1 MQVLEAVSVK
11 YLNKINGITLML
23 YFILV
28 KSSECQAIE
37 TEIIYFCPSPLPDT
51 IARYKTQIAVI
62 YPGIPVGPSK
72 IYHDCRGRGGLPVN
86 QAKKEVD

>member
-1 MQVLEAVSVK
+1 
-11 YLNKINGITLML
+11 ML

-28 KSSECQAIE
+28 KISFSKKKSSECQAIE

-72 IYHDCRGRGGLPVN
+72 IYHDCWGGGGLPVN
-86 QAKKEVD
+86 QAKKEVATYNIQR